1 MPGVPPSNKRL
12 RAARNTTDYGA
23 PYGGFGF
30 GNPARVGTSY
40 HSFRLFSRIKPS
52 CCGKGPEK
60 IHSYSRCC
68 NDPTLRALITTKS
81 PEKQGGQKITF
92 NTARFRLNNMI
103 VDQNDVDGAGLQISF
118 IHIHDLKVDDIVIFV
133 DPETDAN
140 VQTTITQIIEGNGRK
155 IGIRVADNHGMMG
168 NLDDQTITFT
178 ANPNAGGD

>member
-68 NDPTLRALITTKS
+68 NDPTLRATITTQS
-81 PEKQGGQKITF
+81 PAQQANAAPKITF

-103 VDQNDVDGAGLQISF
+103 VDQNDIDGNGVTVSF
-118 IHIHDLKVDDIVIFV
+118 IHIHDLNVDDIVIFV
-133 DPETDAN
+133 HPNTGAN
-140 VQTTITQIIEGNGRK
+140 IETTITQIIEGNGRK
-155 IGIRVADNHGMMG
+155 IGIRVADNHNSMG
-168 NLDDQTITFT
+168 NIDNQSITFT
-178 ANPNAGGD
+178 ANPNVG